1 MTIYITFLIGYIIM
15 IMTISLLSK
24 RKAQNVSG
32 YLLGGRAIPPWMSAF
47 SYGTAYF
54 SAVLFIGYAGKIGW
68 NFGLSAM
75 WIVIGNTFVGTYLAW
90 EVLGKRTRE
99 MTQRLNVATMPEFLE
114 VRYKSKN
121 LKIVSATIIFVFLM
135 PYAASVYKGLG
146 YLFEEIFGIPT
157 YIILIIMMVLTAL
170 YLFAGGLVAATMVD
184 FVQGCIMIV
193 GVILMLFFVI
203 RFPAVGG
210 IGGAVTK
217 LKTINPGLV
226 SPIGPPG
233 IVPILSLVIL
243 TSLGSWGLPQMV
255 HKFYTIKSQ
264 DSIRVAKWVSTGFA
278 LLITTGA
285 YFTGS
290 VSRLILG
297 NQCPTINGTPVYD
310 QIIPLVISDT
320 LPKVVAAIILVL
332 VLSASMSTL
341 ASLVLASS
349 SAIAIDLLKTVKP
362 TVSNKTLMWALKVL
376 CVVFVAISY
385 MMATMNSPI
394 LNLASLSWGAVSGCL
409 LAPYLLGLYWKKA
422 TKQGVWAGMLTA
434 LSIVIYGVMQYGFKS
449 SYIPTI
455 GAMAIVIPI
464 VTMTLVSLVT
474 ESYEEKHLCYVFPE
488 VMEEVV

>member
-1 MTIYITFLIGYIIM
+1 MKVYWFFLVGYILM
-15 IMTISLLSK
+15 IMVVSAMS
-24 RKAQNVSG
+24 RKKVEGVSG
-32 YLLGGRAIPPWMSAF
+32 YLLGGRRVPPWMSAF

-54 SAVLFIGYAGKIGW
+54 SAVLFIGYAGKLGW
-68 NFGLSAM
+68 NFGLSVL
-75 WIVIGNTFVGTYLAW
+75 WIVVGNTVIGTYLAW

-99 MTQRLNVATMPEFLE
+99 MTQRLNVSTMPEFLG
-114 VRYKSKN
+114 VRYKSKP

-184 FVQGCIMIV
+184 FIQGCIMIV

-203 RFPAVGG
+203 KFPSVGG
-210 IGGAVTK
+210 LSGAISN
-217 LKTINPGLV
+217 LKSINKELI

-233 IVPILSLVIL
+233 VVPILSLVIL

-255 HKFYTIKSQ
+255 HKFYTIKSEK
-264 DSIRVAKWVSTGFA
+264 SIKTAKWVSTAFA

-290 VSRLILG
+290 ISRLIISE
-297 NQCPTINGTPVYD
+297 CPTINGMPVYD
-310 QIIPLVISDT
+310 RIMPLVISET
-320 LPKVVAAIILVL
+320 LPTVVAAIILVL

-349 SAIAIDLLKTVKP
+349 SAITIDLLKTVKP
-362 TVSNKTLMWALKVL
+362 DINGKTLMWVMKVL
-376 CVVFVAISY
+376 CVVFVALSY
-385 MMATMNSPI
+385 IVATSNSPI

-422 TKQGVWAGMLTA
+422 TKQGVWVGMLTA
-434 LSIVIYGVMQYGFKS
+434 LSIVIYGVSKYGFGS
-449 SYIPTI
+449 SNIPTV
-455 GAMAIVIPI
+455 GALAIVVPI
-464 VTMTLVSLVT
+464 ITMSIVSLVT
-474 ESYEEKHLCYVFPE
+474 ESYEERHINYIFAKE
-488 VMEEVV
+488 VK

>member
-1 MTIYITFLIGYIIM
+1 MKVYWFFLVGYILM
-15 IMTISLLSK
+15 IMVVSAMS
-24 RKAQNVSG
+24 RKKVEGVSG
-32 YLLGGRAIPPWMSAF
+32 YLLGGRRVPPWMSAF

-54 SAVLFIGYAGKIGW
+54 SAVLFIGYAGKLGW
-68 NFGLSAM
+68 NFGLSVL
-75 WIVIGNTFVGTYLAW
+75 WIVVGNTVIGTYLAW

-99 MTQRLNVATMPEFLE
+99 MTQRLNVSTMPEFLG
-114 VRYKSKN
+114 VRYKSKP

-170 YLFAGGLVAATMVD
+170 YLFTGGLVAATMVD
-184 FVQGCIMIV
+184 FIQGCIMIV

-203 RFPAVGG
+203 KFPSVGG
-210 IGGAVTK
+210 LSGAISN
-217 LKTINPGLV
+217 LKSINKELI

-233 IVPILSLVIL
+233 VVPILSLVIL

-255 HKFYTIKSQ
+255 HKFYTIKSEK
-264 DSIRVAKWVSTGFA
+264 SIKTAKWVSTAFA

-290 VSRLILG
+290 ISRLIISE
-297 NQCPTINGTPVYD
+297 CPTVNGMPVYD
-310 QIIPLVISDT
+310 RIMPLVISET
-320 LPKVVAAIILVL
+320 LPTVVAAIILVL

-349 SAIAIDLLKTVKP
+349 SAISIDLLKTIKP
-362 TVSNKTLMWALKVL
+362 DINGKTLMWVMKVL
-376 CVVFVAISY
+376 CVVFVALSY
-385 MMATMNSPI
+385 IVATSDSPI

-422 TKQGVWAGMLTA
+422 TKQGVWVGMLTA
-434 LSIVIYGVMQYGFKS
+434 LSIVIYGVSKYGFGS
-449 SYIPTI
+449 SNIPTV
-455 GAMAIVIPI
+455 GALAIVVPI
-464 VTMTLVSLVT
+464 ITMSIVSLVT
-474 ESYEEKHLCYVFPE
+474 ESYEERHINYIFAKE
-488 VMEEVV
+488 VK

>member
-1 MTIYITFLIGYIIM
+1 MKVYWFFLVGYILM
-15 IMTISLLSK
+15 IMVVSAMS
-24 RKAQNVSG
+24 RKKVEGVSG
-32 YLLGGRAIPPWMSAF
+32 YLLGGRRVPPWMSAF

-54 SAVLFIGYAGKIGW
+54 SAVLFIGYAGKLGW
-68 NFGLSAM
+68 NFGLSVL
-75 WIVIGNTFVGTYLAW
+75 WIVVGNTVIGTYLAW

-99 MTQRLNVATMPEFLE
+99 MTQRLNVSTMPEFLG
-114 VRYKSKN
+114 VRYKSKP

-184 FVQGCIMIV
+184 FIQGCIMIV

-203 RFPAVGG
+203 KFPSVGG
-210 IGGAVTK
+210 LSGAISN
-217 LKTINPGLV
+217 LKSINKELI

-233 IVPILSLVIL
+233 VVPILSLVIL

-255 HKFYTIKSQ
+255 HKFYTIKSEK
-264 DSIRVAKWVSTGFA
+264 SIKTAKWVSTAFA

-290 VSRLILG
+290 ISRLIISE
-297 NQCPTINGTPVYD
+297 CPTVNGMPVYD
-310 QIIPLVISDT
+310 RIMPLVISET
-320 LPKVVAAIILVL
+320 LPTVVAAIILVL

-349 SAIAIDLLKTVKP
+349 SAISIDLLKTIKP
-362 TVSNKTLMWALKVL
+362 DINGKTLMWVMKVL
-376 CVVFVAISY
+376 CVVFVALSY
-385 MMATMNSPI
+385 IVATSDSPI

-422 TKQGVWAGMLTA
+422 TKQGVWVGMLTA
-434 LSIVIYGVMQYGFKS
+434 LSIVIYGVSKYGFGS
-449 SYIPTI
+449 SNIPTV
-455 GAMAIVIPI
+455 GALAIVVPI
-464 VTMTLVSLVT
+464 ITMSIVSLVT
-474 ESYEEKHLCYVFPE
+474 ESYEERHINYIFAKE
-488 VMEEVV
+488 VK

>member
-1 MTIYITFLIGYIIM
+1 MYHDC
-15 IMTISLLSK
+15 
-24 RKAQNVSG
+24 
-32 YLLGGRAIPPWMSAF
+32 WCD
-47 SYGTAYF
+47 SY
-54 SAVLFIGYAGKIGW
+54 V
-68 NFGLSAM
+68 
-75 WIVIGNTFVGTYLAW
+75 V
-90 EVLGKRTRE
+90 
-99 MTQRLNVATMPEFLE
+99 
-114 VRYKSKN
+114 
-121 LKIVSATIIFVFLM
+121 
-135 PYAASVYKGLG
+135 
-146 YLFEEIFGIPT
+146 
-157 YIILIIMMVLTAL
+157 
-170 YLFAGGLVAATMVD
+170 
-184 FVQGCIMIV
+184 
-193 GVILMLFFVI
+193 FFVI

-210 IGGAVTK
+210 IGGAVAK
-217 LKTINPGLV
+217 LKTINPALV

-349 SAIAIDLLKTVKP
+349 SAIAIDLLKKTVKP
-362 TVSNKTLMWALKVL
+362 TVSNKTLMWALKKIL

-394 LNLASLSWGAVSGCL
+394 LNLASCHGSCIGMFISTLFIRVVLEESNEARSMGWNGNRIKYCYLWCDAIWIQEFLYTNYWG
-409 LAPYLLGLYWKKA
+409 
-422 TKQGVWAGMLTA
+422 
-434 LSIVIYGVMQYGFKS
+434 YGYCY
-449 SYIPTI
+449 SY
-455 GAMAIVIPI
+455 
-464 VTMTLVSLVT
+464 
-474 ESYEEKHLCYVFPE
+474 CYNDVG
-488 VMEEVV
+488 

>member
-1 MTIYITFLIGYIIM
+1 MKVYWFFLVGYILM
-15 IMTISLLSK
+15 IMVVSAMS
-24 RKAQNVSG
+24 RKKVEGVSG
-32 YLLGGRAIPPWMSAF
+32 YLLGGRRVPPWMSAF

-54 SAVLFIGYAGKIGW
+54 SAVLFIGYAGKLGW
-68 NFGLSAM
+68 NFGLSVL
-75 WIVIGNTFVGTYLAW
+75 WIVVGNTVIGTYLAW

-99 MTQRLNVATMPEFLE
+99 MTQRLNVSTMPEFLG
-114 VRYKSKN
+114 VRYKSKP

-184 FVQGCIMIV
+184 FIQGCIMIV

-203 RFPAVGG
+203 KFPSVGG
-210 IGGAVTK
+210 LSGAISN
-217 LKTINPGLV
+217 LKSINKELI

-233 IVPILSLVIL
+233 VVPILSLVIL

-255 HKFYTIKSQ
+255 HKFYTIKSEK
-264 DSIRVAKWVSTGFA
+264 SIKTAKWVSTAFA

-290 VSRLILG
+290 ISRLIISE
-297 NQCPTINGTPVYD
+297 CPTVNGMPVYD
-310 QIIPLVISDT
+310 RIMPLVISET
-320 LPKVVAAIILVL
+320 LPTVVAAIILVL

-349 SAIAIDLLKTVKP
+349 SAISIDLLKTIKP
-362 TVSNKTLMWALKVL
+362 DIKGKTLMWVMKVL
-376 CVVFVAISY
+376 CVVFVALSY
-385 MMATMNSPI
+385 IVATSDSPI

-422 TKQGVWAGMLTA
+422 TKQGVWVGMLTA
-434 LSIVIYGVMQYGFKS
+434 LSIVIYGVSKYGFGS
-449 SYIPTI
+449 SNIPTV
-455 GAMAIVIPI
+455 GALAIVVPI
-464 VTMTLVSLVT
+464 ITMS
-474 ESYEEKHLCYVFPE
+474 
-488 VMEEVV
+488 

>member
-1 MTIYITFLIGYIIM
+1 MKVYWFFLVGYILM
-15 IMTISLLSK
+15 IMVVSAMS
-24 RKAQNVSG
+24 RKKVEGVSG
-32 YLLGGRAIPPWMSAF
+32 YLLGGRRVPPWMSAF

-54 SAVLFIGYAGKIGW
+54 SAVLFIGYAGKLGW
-68 NFGLSAM
+68 NFGLSVL
-75 WIVIGNTFVGTYLAW
+75 WIVVGNTVIGTYLAW

-99 MTQRLNVATMPEFLE
+99 MTQRLNVSTMPEFLG
-114 VRYKSKN
+114 VRYKSKP

-184 FVQGCIMIV
+184 FIQGCIMIV

-203 RFPAVGG
+203 KFPSVGG
-210 IGGAVTK
+210 LSGAISN
-217 LKTINPGLV
+217 LKSINKELI

-233 IVPILSLVIL
+233 VVPILSLVIL

-255 HKFYTIKSQ
+255 HKFYTIKSEK
-264 DSIRVAKWVSTGFA
+264 SIKTAKWVSTAFA

-290 VSRLILG
+290 ISRLIISE
-297 NQCPTINGTPVYD
+297 CPTVNGMPVYD
-310 QIIPLVISDT
+310 RIMPLVISET
-320 LPKVVAAIILVL
+320 LPTVVAAIILVL

-349 SAIAIDLLKTVKP
+349 SAISIDLLKTIKP
-362 TVSNKTLMWALKVL
+362 DINGKTLMWVMKVL
-376 CVVFVAISY
+376 CVVFVALSY
-385 MMATMNSPI
+385 IVATSDSPI

-422 TKQGVWAGMLTA
+422 TKQGVWVGMLTA
-434 LSIVIYGVMQYGFKS
+434 LSIVIYGVSKYGFGS
-449 SYIPTI
+449 SNIPTV
-455 GAMAIVIPI
+455 GALAIVVPI
-464 VTMTLVSLVT
+464 ITMSIVSLVT
-474 ESYEEKHLCYVFPE
+474 ESYEDRHINYIFAKE
-488 VMEEVV
+488 VK

>member
-1 MTIYITFLIGYIIM
+1 MNIYWFFLIGYILM
-15 IMTISLLSK
+15 IMSISAIS
-24 RKAQNVSG
+24 RKKVSEVSG

-68 NFGLSAM
+68 NFGLSAL
-75 WIVIGNTFVGTYLAW
+75 WIVVGNTFIGTYLAW

-99 MTQRLNVATMPEFLE
+99 MTQRLNVSTMPEFIGI
-114 VRYKSKN
+114 RYKSKG
-121 LKIVSATIIFVFLM
+121 LKIISATIIFVFLM

-184 FVQGCIMIV
+184 FIQGCIMIV

-203 RFPAVGG
+203 KFPSVGG
-210 IGGAVTK
+210 ITGAVSN
-217 LKTINPGLV
+217 LKEINKELIL
-226 SPIGPPG
+226 PIGPPG
-233 IVPILSLVIL
+233 LVPILSLVIL

-255 HKFYTIKSQ
+255 HKFYTIKSES
-264 DSIRVAKWVSTGFA
+264 SIKTAKWVSTAFA

-290 VSRLILG
+290 LSRLIL
-297 NQCPTINGTPVYD
+297 NNNCPKVDGLPVYD
-310 QIIPLVISDT
+310 RIIPLVISET
-320 LPKVVAAIILVL
+320 LPAVVAAIILVL

-362 TVSNKTLMWALKVL
+362 DINNKNLMWIMKIL
-376 CVVFVAISY
+376 CVIFVVFSY
-385 MMATMNSPI
+385 IIATANSPI
-394 LNLASLSWGAVSGCL
+394 LNLASLSWGTVSGCL
-409 LAPYLLGLYWKKA
+409 FAPYLLGLYWEKA
-422 TKQGVWAGMLTA
+422 TKQGVWVSMITA
-434 LSIVIYGVMQYGFKS
+434 ITIIVYGVSKYGFRS
-449 SYIPTI
+449 SAIPTV
-455 GAMAIVIPI
+455 GAFAIVIPI
-464 VTMTLVSLVT
+464 ITMSIVSLLT
-474 ESYEEKHLCYVFPE
+474 EGFEERHIKYIFAKE
-488 VMEEVV
+488 VE

>member
-1 MTIYITFLIGYIIM
+1 MKVYWFFLVGYILM
-15 IMTISLLSK
+15 IMVVSAMS
-24 RKAQNVSG
+24 RKKVEGVSG
-32 YLLGGRAIPPWMSAF
+32 YLLGGRRVPPWMSAF

-54 SAVLFIGYAGKIGW
+54 SAVLFIGYAGKLGW
-68 NFGLSAM
+68 NFGLSVL
-75 WIVIGNTFVGTYLAW
+75 WIVVGNTVIGTYLAW

-99 MTQRLNVATMPEFLE
+99 MTQRLNVSTMPEFLG
-114 VRYKSKN
+114 VRYKSKP

-184 FVQGCIMIV
+184 FIQGCIMIV

-203 RFPAVGG
+203 KFPTVGG
-210 IGGAVTK
+210 LSGAISN
-217 LKTINPGLV
+217 LKSINKELI

-233 IVPILSLVIL
+233 VVPILSLVIL

-255 HKFYTIKSQ
+255 HKFYTIKSEK
-264 DSIRVAKWVSTGFA
+264 SIKTAKWVSTAFA

-290 VSRLILG
+290 ISRLIISE
-297 NQCPTINGTPVYD
+297 CPTINGMPVYD
-310 QIIPLVISDT
+310 RIMPLVISET
-320 LPKVVAAIILVL
+320 LPTVVAAIILVL

-349 SAIAIDLLKTVKP
+349 SAITIDLLKTVKP
-362 TVSNKTLMWALKVL
+362 DINGKTLMWVMKVL
-376 CVVFVAISY
+376 CVVFVALSY
-385 MMATMNSPI
+385 IVATSDSPI

-409 LAPYLLGLYWKKA
+409 LAPYLLGLYWEKA
-422 TKQGVWAGMLTA
+422 TKQGVWVGMLTA
-434 LSIVIYGVMQYGFKS
+434 ISIVIYGVSKYGFGS
-449 SYIPTI
+449 SNIPTV
-455 GAMAIVIPI
+455 GALAIVVPI
-464 VTMTLVSLVT
+464 ITMSIVSLVT
-474 ESYEEKHLCYVFPE
+474 ESYEERHINYIFAKE
-488 VMEEVV
+488 VK

>member
-1 MTIYITFLIGYIIM
+1 MKIYWFFLVGYILM
-15 IMTISLLSK
+15 IMVVSAMS
-24 RKAQNVSG
+24 RKKVDGVSG
-32 YLLGGRAIPPWMSAF
+32 YLLGGRKVPPWMSAF

-54 SAVLFIGYAGKIGW
+54 SAVLFIGYAGKLGW
-68 NFGLSAM
+68 NFGLSVL
-75 WIVIGNTFVGTYLAW
+75 WIVVGNTVIGTYLAW

-99 MTQRLNVATMPEFLE
+99 MTQRLNVSTMPEFLGI
-114 VRYKSKN
+114 RYKSKT

-157 YIILIIMMVLTAL
+157 YIILIIMMILTAL

-184 FVQGCIMIV
+184 FIQGCIMIV
-193 GVILMLFFVI
+193 GVILMLYFI
-203 RFPAVGG
+203 IKFPAVGG
-210 IGGAVTK
+210 ISGAVSN
-217 LKTINPGLV
+217 LKAINKDLV

-233 IVPILSLVIL
+233 VVPILSLVIL

-255 HKFYTIKSQ
+255 HKFYTIKSEE
-264 DSIRVAKWVSTGFA
+264 SIKTAKWVSTAFA

-290 VSRLILG
+290 ISRLIISD
-297 NQCPTINGTPVYD
+297 CPTVNGMPVYD
-310 QIIPLVISDT
+310 RIMPLVISET
-320 LPKVVAAIILVL
+320 LPTIVAAIILVL

-362 TVSNKTLMWALKVL
+362 DISSKTLMWVMKVL
-376 CVVFVAISY
+376 CVVFVALSY
-385 MMATMNSPI
+385 IVATADSPI

-422 TKQGVWAGMLTA
+422 TKQGVWVGMLTA
-434 LSIVIYGVMQYGFKS
+434 LTIVIYGVSKYGFGS
-449 SYIPTI
+449 SNIPTV
-455 GAMAIVIPI
+455 GALAIVVPI
-464 VTMTLVSLVT
+464 ITMSIVSLVT
-474 ESYEEKHLCYVFPE
+474 ENYEERHINYIFAKE
-488 VMEEVV
+488 TK

>member
-1 MTIYITFLIGYIIM
+1 MYIYVIFLIGYILM

-24 RKAQNVSG
+24 RKAQGVSS

-75 WIVIGNTFVGTYLAW
+75 WIVAGNTVVGTYLAW

-114 VRYKSKN
+114 IRYKSKT
-121 LKIVSATIIFVFLM
+121 LKVVSASIIFIFLM

-157 YIILIIMMVLTAL
+157 YIILMIMMILTAL
-170 YLFAGGLVAATMVD
+170 YLFAGGLIAATMVD

-193 GVILMLFFVI
+193 GVVLMLFFVI

-217 LKTINPGLV
+217 LKAIDPQFV

-233 IVPILSLVIL
+233 LVPILSLVIL

-255 HKFYTIKSQ
+255 HKFYTIKSEK
-264 DSIRVAKWVSTGFA
+264 SIRVAKWVSTGFA

-285 YFTGS
+285 YFTG
-290 VSRLILG
+290 VIGKLVLEG
-297 NQCPTINGTPVYD
+297 QCPTANGIPVFD
-310 QIIPLVISDT
+310 RIIPLVISAT
-320 LPKVVAAIILVL
+320 LPKIVAAIILVL

-349 SAIAIDLLKTVKP
+349 SAVAIDLLKTVKP
-362 TVSNKTLMWALKVL
+362 DMDNKTLMWVLKVL
-376 CVVFVAISY
+376 CVMFVAISY

-422 TKQGVWAGMLTA
+422 TRQGVWAGMATA
-434 LSIVIYGVMQYGFKS
+434 LSIVIYGVTQYGFKS
-449 SYIPTI
+449 PYIPTI
-455 GAMAIVIPI
+455 GALAIIIPI
-464 VTMTLVSLVT
+464 ATMTLVSLVT
-474 ESYEEKHLCYVFPE
+474 ECYEEKHLTYVFAKA
-488 VMEEVV
+488 ME